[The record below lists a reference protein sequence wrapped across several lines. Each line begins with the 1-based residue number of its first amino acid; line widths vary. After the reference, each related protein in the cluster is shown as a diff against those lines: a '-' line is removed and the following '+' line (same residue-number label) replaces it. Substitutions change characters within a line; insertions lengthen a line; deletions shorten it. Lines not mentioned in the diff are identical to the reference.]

1 MLPELKRL
9 IEQMGKDKGIEKVII
24 IEALESAMLTAARKK
39 LGAKVELEAHYNEEA
54 GDLEVFQFKTVVEK
68 VLDPETQISLQ
79 QARKELDEEAQPGDS
94 LGMRL
99 DAASFG
105 RIAVQTA
112 KQIIIQKVK
121 DAERD
126 KTYEEYKD
134 RKGQLV
140 NGFIQRF
147 EGGSIIVNLGR
158 AEAVIPPS
166 EQISRES
173 YKRGERIRAY
183 VIDVK
188 KISKGPQ
195 IILSRTHPGFV
206 RALFEVEVPEI
217 SEGFIDIVSVA
228 REPGNRSK
236 IAVKTN
242 DKDIDPVGACV
253 GMRGSRVQS
262 VVQELKGEKIDIV
275 PFSNDPV
282 KYICSSLSPAKVSKV
297 FMYDE
302 NKSMEVIVPDDQLSL
317 AIGRGGQ
324 NVRLAVRLTGW
335 KIDVKNES
343 MLAAKAEEGP
353 KILLKIPGLQEADA
367 ELLFKE
373 GYKSISAVAS
383 ADPEMLKAIPGVD
396 EQKVTEWV
404 ASAEQ
409 IMNQQV
415 NEKAHEITRET

>member
-1 MLPELKRL
+1 
-9 IEQMGKDKGIEKVII
+9 
-24 IEALESAMLTAARKK
+24 
-39 LGAKVELEAHYNEEA
+39 
-54 GDLEVFQFKTVVEK
+54 
-68 VLDPETQISLQ
+68 
-79 QARKELDEEAQPGDS
+79 
-94 LGMRL
+94 
-99 DAASFG
+99 
-105 RIAVQTA
+105 
-112 KQIIIQKVK
+112 
-121 DAERD
+121 
-126 KTYEEYKD
+126 
-134 RKGQLV
+134 
-140 NGFIQRF
+140 
-147 EGGSIIVNLGR
+147 
-158 AEAVIPPS
+158 
-166 EQISRES
+166 
-173 YKRGERIRAY
+173 IRAY

-195 IILSRTHPGFV
+195 IILSRTHPGFL

-217 SEGFIDIVSVA
+217 SEGFIEIVSVA

-236 IAVKTN
+236 IAVRTN

-275 PFSNDPV
+275 PFSEDPV

-317 AIGRGGQ
+317 AIGKSGQ

-343 MLAAKAEEGP
+343 MLAAQAEVGP

-373 GYKSISAVAS
+373 GYKSISAVAT

-404 ASAEQ
+404 AKAEQ
-409 IMNQQV
+409 ILSQQA
-415 NEKAHEITRET
+415 NRNNA

>member
-9 IEQMGKDKGIEKVII
+9 IEQMGKDKGIEKEII

-39 LGAKVELEAHYNEEA
+39 LGAKVELEAHYNEET
-54 GDLEVFQFKTVVEK
+54 GELEVFQFKTVVEK
-68 VLDPETQISLQ
+68 VLDPETQVSLQ

-99 DAASFG
+99 DATSFG

-140 NGFIQRF
+140 NGFVQRF

-166 EQISRES
+166 EQITRES

-195 IILSRTHPGFV
+195 IILSRTHPGFL

-217 SEGFIDIVSVA
+217 SEGFIEIVSVA

-236 IAVKTN
+236 IAVRTN

-275 PFSNDPV
+275 PFSEDPV

-317 AIGRGGQ
+317 AIGKSGQ

-343 MLAAKAEEGP
+343 MLAAQAEVGP

-373 GYKSISAVAS
+373 GYKSISAVAT

-404 ASAEQ
+404 AKAEQ
-409 IMNQQV
+409 ILSQQA
-415 NEKAHEITRET
+415 NRNTA